1 MNDHSLESM
10 RSRRIRLTSALRGTL
25 LSAESIA
32 GALLSLSVHAAVL
45 LTVAAVAS
53 AAPIGPASAGET
65 AAQNQTV
72 AVVSGNYVEG
82 VPIYRLPRMSVVASR
97 PTELVKN
104 ESKAQAARIR
114 DAQTERQP
122 GAGAS

>member
-45 LTVAAVAS
+45 LAAAAVAS

-65 AAQNQTV
+65 ATQKQT
-72 AVVSGNYVEG
+72 ADYVEG
-82 VPIYRLPRMSVVASR
+82 VPVYRLPRMSVVASR